1 MTKRLCLS
9 LVLFFHAVVS
19 SGRIHAQFYAES
31 AVAIQSADG
40 KHVVGSCTSSVVQTD
55 PPSPGFGAGG
65 NTYAMYP
72 GVSATCTLTV
82 GSTPY
87 TCGASFPDYAQVT
100 TQYTDGSGNLIP
112 VNTSGYGAVNE
123 PASECQIIVPV
134 QPGVVFSLNSEHYLW
149 LPPQQSA
156 VGMKPA
162 RSHLVYAAYDPQPR
176 RVGFRQSSTTNW
188 CDVQN
193 FTQAQPQNYTDIASE
208 TGGVLPWLYDAVY
221 GDTTADEGTI
231 KIFNTN
237 AVPFDGPCSQAQ
249 FLNIANTQAEM
260 LGLTLNPS
268 MPTSFVP
275 QQQILFST
283 NAYQLGA
290 FYEENNYTVNWC
302 IQPSITGCHQ
312 SPPGSPF
319 VAALASFLSS
329 PSTPT
334 YIAGGGGDQ
343 TLVGTAASL
352 NAQTQ
357 YVCATDTYYKNNF
370 ACSPITPVV
379 LTQSPFPSS
388 PTNLTPGQ
396 QFSFMGSVNTSLQV
410 DWSWSL
416 AVSED
421 GSCGSGSP
429 GSSTGSTGQPAGAQ
443 QSSFNYIA
451 PQASS
456 APCTDTLG
464 VKAMVQGPG
473 SVITLP
479 GNWNIDITS
488 SAGSSSQTVSFTP
501 ISQQLVGNAISL
513 AATSSSGLPVSFITS
528 SPNICIVNGST
539 ALMTGAGTCVISA
552 IQPGSSSYKAASA
565 AQSFAVG
572 HYETASLGSISVT
585 STPQAI
591 GGPPYDTGSVT
602 ITINGFP
609 ETVTYGQFS
618 TTASIAS
625 AIAAYFS
632 GKYSSPVVAKAAGPT
647 VAFYPRSSS
656 TTGMTVSSSII
667 YDSADYP
674 HPSFGIS
681 Q

>member
-1 MTKRLCLS
+1 
-9 LVLFFHAVVS
+9 
-19 SGRIHAQFYAES
+19 
-31 AVAIQSADG
+31 
-40 KHVVGSCTSSVVQTD
+40 
-55 PPSPGFGAGG
+55 
-65 NTYAMYP
+65 
-72 GVSATCTLTV
+72 
-82 GSTPY
+82 
-87 TCGASFPDYAQVT
+87 
-100 TQYTDGSGNLIP
+100 
-112 VNTSGYGAVNE
+112 
-123 PASECQIIVPV
+123 
-134 QPGVVFSLNSEHYLW
+134 
-149 LPPQQSA
+149 
-156 VGMKPA
+156 
-162 RSHLVYAAYDPQPR
+162 
-176 RVGFRQSSTTNW
+176 
-188 CDVQN
+188 
-193 FTQAQPQNYTDIASE
+193 
-208 TGGVLPWLYDAVY
+208 
-221 GDTTADEGTI
+221 
-231 KIFNTN
+231 
-237 AVPFDGPCSQAQ
+237 
-249 FLNIANTQAEM
+249 
-260 LGLTLNPS
+260 
-268 MPTSFVP
+268 
-275 QQQILFST
+275 
-283 NAYQLGA
+283 
-290 FYEENNYTVNWC
+290 
-302 IQPSITGCHQ
+302 
-312 SPPGSPF
+312 
-319 VAALASFLSS
+319 
-329 PSTPT
+329 
-334 YIAGGGGDQ
+334 
-343 TLVGTAASL
+343 
-352 NAQTQ
+352 
-357 YVCATDTYYKNNF
+357 
-370 ACSPITPVV
+370 
-379 LTQSPFPSS
+379 
-388 PTNLTPGQ
+388 
-396 QFSFMGSVNTSLQV
+396 
-410 DWSWSL
+410 
-416 AVSED
+416 
-421 GSCGSGSP
+421 
-429 GSSTGSTGQPAGAQ
+429 
-443 QSSFNYIA
+443 
-451 PQASS
+451 
-456 APCTDTLG
+456 
-464 VKAMVQGPG
+464 MVQGPG